1 MKTPK
6 ILVLAGSVRH
16 GSTNRMLAV
25 EAEAALQKA
34 GVEAT
39 FADLREYALPIYDAD
54 LEADIGLPEAA
65 RALKKLAKEAD
76 GFAIASPEY
85 NGSYPALL
93 KNAID
98 WISRPEPGEG
108 PLAAFVGKP
117 AAILSASPGVGGGQR
132 VLRELRHFLEGIRIK
147 VLPHE
152 VSIGKAGEAF
162 DADGRLTRPADIE
175 NLKALT
181 AELAGAV
188 GQKELA

>member
-25 EAEAALQKA
+25 EAEAALREA
-34 GVEAT
+34 GVEAS

-65 RALKKLAKEAD
+65 RSLKKLAKEAD

-98 WISRPEPGEG
+98 WISRPEQGEG
-108 PLAAFVGKP
+108 PLAALAGKP
-117 AAILSASPGVGGGQR
+117 AAILSASPGAGGGKR
-132 VLRELRHFLEGIRIK
+132 VLRELRHFLEGIRVT
-147 VLPHE
+147 VLPTE
-152 VSIGKAGEAF
+152 VSIASSGEAF
-162 DADGRLTRPADIE
+162 DAAGRLTRSADIE
-175 NLKALT
+175 SLRAL
-181 AELAGAV
+181 AAGLAGAV
-188 GQKELA
+188 RQKELV